1 MEVRFK
7 KVHVKIQASKA
18 HSTCQAQKFHPVNV
32 KLRIVGFAENT
43 TICARVSV
51 YVYENTN
58 ILLYPYVYTYLKIYL
73 YIRIYI
79 YIRMSVYLAFISISV
94 YNIVYIS
101 QT

>member
-1 MEVRFK
+1 MGVRFK

-51 YVYENTN
+51 YVYENIN
-58 ILLYPYVYTYLKIYL
+58 ILLIHMYIHIYKSL
-73 YIRIYI
+73 YIYAG
-79 YIRMSVYLAFISISV
+79 MFI
-94 YNIVYIS
+94 
-101 QT
+101 